1 VLIEM
6 PAETQAELNRIAL
19 PGLEPPVA
27 LVVYNETSMGQAL
40 YFPFARFSPEWQAAQ
55 WALAAGIPVRAIDL
69 PAIHA
74 PSLRDSLD
82 VAPALPLVIPDPPD
96 TVDAEFEADPLKAL
110 AIAAGYEEVEPWW
123 DATFEQESDDVEVFA
138 ATLELMNQL
147 RPPTGGSASA
157 ETLLREAYM
166 RQSMRKAYSDGFQ
179 RIAVVCGAWHG
190 PALDVLATIKA
201 TSDRKLLNALPKP
214 KVKLKTAWIPWS
226 YPQLA
231 RESGY
236 GAGVTSPAWYDLRF
250 DYGRGASVRWLARAG
265 QLLREEGIDNSPAHV
280 LEALRLA
287 EALAAMR
294 QLPHPNLTEV
304 RAAALSV
311 LCEGV
316 AERLELIER
325 QLVIGARVGIVPPEA
340 SVVPL
345 QQDLAQQLRSLRLQS
360 YWGKADA
367 CWLKATAQNPRGGL
381 DLREASDLQKS
392 YFLHR
397 LIILNIPWAEPQA
410 AGSGS
415 LGSFKEVWRLEW
427 KPDFSLRI
435 IEAAMWGN
443 TIAAAAATRLQNL
456 GKAASSLAE
465 LVDLLQRALLAGLPE
480 AAQSLT
486 QNLRQQSA
494 VARDVF
500 QLLPCVPALVGAIQY
515 GDVRRTDVTALAQLV
530 YEMTPRMALGLP
542 AAARQLDEDA
552 ARSLL
557 AGLMAADRAL
567 HTLQVE
573 PLNRSWQQALLE
585 MADGTDV
592 HPLLKGAATRLLF
605 DRRRLEVAAVGR
617 YLSFAL
623 SLAQPVSDTANW
635 LEGFLPGSG
644 MVLLHHPA
652 LRRLVDEWLAM
663 LDEPDFMSTLP
674 VLRRTFSRFSP
685 AERQLL
691 FERARLSGSEGPI
704 AADVSAYQPHRRH
717 TLLSGLKN
725 WIGDSNK

>member
-1 VLIEM
+1 M
-6 PAETQAELNRIAL
+6 PAETQAELNRMAL

-27 LVVYNETSMGQAL
+27 LVIYNEASMGQAL

-55 WALAAGIPVRAIDL
+55 WALATGVPLRAIDL
-69 PAIHA
+69 PAVHA
-74 PSLRDSLD
+74 PSLRDSSYA
-82 VAPALPLVIPDPPD
+82 APALPLMPPAESA
-96 TVDAEFEADPLKAL
+96 DAAFEADPLKAL
-110 AIAAGYEEVEPWW
+110 ALIAGYEEVEPWW
-123 DATFEQESDDVEVFA
+123 DATFEQESDDLEVFA
-138 ATLELMNQL
+138 ATLELMSQL
-147 RPPTGGSASA
+147 RPPAGGNASV

-166 RQSMRKAYSDGFQ
+166 RQCMRKAYTDGFQ

-190 PALDVLATIKA
+190 PALDGLASIKA
-201 TSDRKLLNALPKP
+201 VSDRKLLNALPKP
-214 KVKLKTAWIPWS
+214 KTKLRTAWIPWS

-236 GAGVTSPAWYDLRF
+236 GAGIISPAWYDLRF
-250 DYGRGASVRWLARAG
+250 DYAAGASVRWLARAG

-280 LEALRLA
+280 LGALRLA

-316 AERLELIER
+316 EERLELIER
-325 QLVIGARVGIVPPEA
+325 QLVVGNRVGTVPPEA

-345 QQDLAQQLRSLRLQS
+345 QQDLARQLRSLRLQL
-360 YWGKADA
+360 YWGKVDV

-397 LIILNIPWAEPQA
+397 LIILNIPWAEPHV

-415 LGSFKEVWRLEW
+415 MGSFKEIWRLEW
-427 KPDFSLRI
+427 KPDFSLRV

-443 TIAAAAATRLQNL
+443 TTAAAAATRLQDL
-456 GKAASSLAE
+456 GKTASSLAE
-465 LVDLLQRALLAGLPE
+465 LVDLLQRALLAGMPE
-480 AAQSLT
+480 AAQSLI

-494 VARDVF
+494 VARDIF
-500 QLLPCVPALVGAIQY
+500 QLLPCIPALAGAIQY

-530 YEMTPRMALGLP
+530 GEMAPRVALGLP

-557 AGLMAADRAL
+557 AHLMAADRAL

-573 PLNRSWQQALLE
+573 SLSKVWQQALLE
-585 MADGTDV
+585 MANAPDV

-605 DRRRLEVAAVGR
+605 DRRRLEVTAVSR
-617 YLSFAL
+617 HLSLAL
-623 SLAQPVSDTANW
+623 SLAQPLGDAASW

-652 LRRLVDEWLAM
+652 LRRLIDEWLAP
-663 LDEPDFMSTLP
+663 LDEPDFMNILP

-691 FERARLSGSEGPI
+691 FERVRMGGTTDAPLAEASGYR
-704 AADVSAYQPHRRH
+704 ADRQN
-717 TLLSGLKN
+717 TLLPGLRN
-725 WIGDSNK
+725 WIGNYNK